1 MKKSTCTR
9 ILLVVLS
16 VLMAISLVSCAAPT
30 TTAPTET
37 AKPTEPTVLT
47 EPTEPT
53 NTTEPTKPVH
63 TLLPPQTPNRVKYTV
78 KPSQVLL
85 RELTIKAG
93 LGGEK
98 VIISQLTDIHL
109 SYYNEEDLK
118 DPVLKE
124 TYEKY
129 TFKKD
134 NETLENLQNTLKL
147 AARDADLMVITGDLY
162 NYYSQGNM
170 QTIKEHIFDKYDNVI
185 ATLGN
190 HDVDRQCN
198 DCTLEDP
205 VTYEELRATV
215 AAGWCNDITYE
226 SRIIKD
232 KVMVIALDN
241 NTYYD
246 GGYHFLPEQVP
257 LLTADL
263 QKAREN
269 GYVVLLFYHVP
280 LLTGDPSDDYTPADK
295 IFSDKSRQ
303 KGSFGTTEGPYGGDC
318 VGAHSTGADKEI
330 YDLITNNG
338 DIIYGAFCGHLH
350 GDFYTEIHAKTATG
364 EEIMI
369 PQYVI
374 QGVLYDKGH
383 CLKITIE

>member
-9 ILLVVLS
+9 ILCAALS
-16 VLMAISLVSCAAPT
+16 LLMMISLVACAFLPVT
-30 TTAPTET
+30 PTAPTDPT
-37 AKPTEPTVLT
+37 NPTNPTEPT
-47 EPTEPT
+47 
-53 NTTEPTKPVH
+53 H

-85 RELTIKAG
+85 RELTITAG
-93 LGGEK
+93 IGEK
-98 VIISQLTDIHL
+98 VVISQLTDVHL

-134 NETLENLQNTLKL
+134 NETLENLQRTLKL
-147 AARDADLMVITGDLY
+147 AEKDADLIVITGDLY

-241 NTYYD
+241 NAYYD
-246 GGYHFLPEQVP
+246 DGYHFLPEQVP

-303 KGSFGTTEGPYGGDC
+303 KGSFGTAEGPYGGSEC
-318 VGAHSTGADKEI
+318 VGAHSAGADEQI

-350 GDFYTEIHAKTATG
+350 GDFYTEIHAKTASG
-364 EEIMI
+364 DEIMI
-369 PQYVI
+369 PQYLI